1 MIMKA
6 EVAVEIKS
14 LLGECPIWSHRD
26 QCLYWLDMY
35 KLAIYRYRPKEKRN
49 EQLALPNINHV
60 SSFIPRKKKGFILGV
75 STGLVFYDELSGSI
89 TPFID
94 PRNNR
99 RDTLLNDAKADY
111 LGRLWVGTYHESEKE
126 PRAALY
132 RIEPNGE
139 FTTVID
145 QLICSNGPAFSP
157 DGHILYIADSM
168 RSTIYEYDVDPNSGS
183 LGDQKVFASVPR
195 ALGFPDGMTVDCDG
209 GLWNAH
215 YGGGLITRYYP
226 NGTIDFTVSLPAP
239 YVTSCMFG
247 GPNLST
253 LFVTTA
259 SSDANG
265 SELTP
270 QAPLSG
276 ALFKID
282 THFEGIV
289 EPEFLG

>member
-1 MIMKA
+1 MKV
-6 EVAVEIKS
+6 EVAAEIKS

-35 KLAIYRYRPKEKRN
+35 KPAIYRYWPKEKRN
-49 EQLALPNINHV
+49 EQLAIPNIHYV

-75 STGLVFYDELSGSI
+75 STGLVFYDEPSGSI

-94 PRNNR
+94 PRGNKL
-99 RDTLLNDAKADY
+99 DTVLNDAKADN
-111 LGRLWVGTYHESEKE
+111 LGRLWVGTYHATEKE
-126 PRAALY
+126 PRGELY

-157 DGHILYIADSM
+157 DGNILYIADSI
-168 RSTIYEYDVDPNSGS
+168 RSTIYKYDVDLNSGS
-183 LGDQKVFASVPR
+183 LGDQRVFARVPH

-215 YGGGLITRYYP
+215 YGSGLITRYHP
-226 NGTIDFTVSLPAP
+226 NGAIDFTVSLPAP

-259 SSDANG
+259 SIGPNG
-265 SELTP
+265 SELSP
-270 QAPLSG
+270 QAPLAG

-282 THFEGIV
+282 TNFEGIV